1 MAVVTLKPVD
11 PRHRR
16 PVRRR
21 LAWFHRLTLKHHVH
35 RPAHVR
41 LNP

>member
-11 PRHRR
+11 PRHHR

-21 LAWFHRLTLKHHVH
+21 LAWCHRSTL
-35 RPAHVR
+35 
-41 LNP
+41 